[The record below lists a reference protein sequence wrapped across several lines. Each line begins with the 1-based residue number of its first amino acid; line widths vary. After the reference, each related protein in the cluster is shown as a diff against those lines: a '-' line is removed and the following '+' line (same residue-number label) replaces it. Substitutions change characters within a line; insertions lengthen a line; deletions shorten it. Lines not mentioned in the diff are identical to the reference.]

1 MLKIANI
8 INDTIEKNKIKSHL
22 NKAKKEIKDI
32 DFKLAREFVDNREAV
47 NYLYQNSDID
57 ILIVE
62 NNSDQIFSGIDLL
75 MLAEEEFPETGIL
88 LLNESQNVLDLEK
101 TNIENLTAVINKRE
115 SYNNFVN
122 SLKLSLLKQQ
132 LKTEKK
138 KKKKSKLKDYR
149 TIIDHTHDA
158 IFLLEVD
165 CDGNFYYKRINK
177 THQRLTALN
186 AEEIRG
192 KTPAEIFGP
201 KVGKE
206 LEKNYRKCLE
216 TRSPLNY
223 TEEIKFP
230 AGTKNWQTSLYPVV
244 RNGRVEEIVG
254 ASYDIT
260 HLETQQ
266 QRLEYIKRHDKLT
279 GLYNKSYFN
288 QLYKKLYSENDVAL
302 ILINIENFNFI
313 NSYFGYQKGDQLLK
327 EVGLILAQITDENKI
342 AARLCADH
350 FAVILKNK
358 NQKKMDKS
366 LNYLKEEFSKI
377 TIEKVTP
384 DISAVANLK
393 PDRRVNAHDLFNQ
406 GVTKLNLYKYKKS
419 FKSNFYNSLMNYLK
433 EEAYRE
439 ISQNKNLLKI
449 TKETAD
455 FFDLTD
461 AEKNKLLSLARHH
474 NIGKLAVNKNILKKG
489 DYLTAEEWKEYKKYL
504 ISSTA
509 FAASYYDLSDILE
522 LIYYHQENYDGSGW
536 PEGLKGEEIP
546 YLNRIFSVI
555 NFYSNL
561 KSNYY
566 FPLFKDKYYFAN
578 LDDNNIIKELNNY
591 RGELYDPRIVDKFI
605 KYLNNQN

>member
-8 INDTIEKNKIKSHL
+8 INDTIEKHKIKSHL
-22 NKAKKEIKDI
+22 NKAKREIEDI
-32 DFKLAREFVDNREAV
+32 DFKLAREFVDNREAI

-62 NNSDQIFSGIDLL
+62 NNNGQIFSGLDLL

-88 LLNESQNVLDLEK
+88 LLNESQNILDFKK

-132 LKTEKK
+132 QKTKKRKK
-138 KKKKSKLKDYR
+138 KKEKLKDYR

-186 AEEIRG
+186 DEEIRG
-192 KTPAEIFGP
+192 KTPVEIFGS

-254 ASYDIT
+254 SSYDIT
-260 HLETQQ
+260 HLENQQ
-266 QRLEYIKRHDKLT
+266 QKLEYIKRHDKLT
-279 GLYNKSYFN
+279 GLYNKRYFN
-288 QLYKKLYSENDVAL
+288 QLYKELYSENDLAL

-313 NSYFGYQKGDQLLK
+313 NSYFSYKKGNQLLK
-327 EVGLILAQITDENKI
+327 EVGLILAQITDENKT

-350 FAVILKNK
+350 FALILKNQEQAEINK
-358 NQKKMDKS
+358 ILDYIKK
-366 LNYLKEEFSKI
+366 EFSRI
-377 TIEKVTP
+377 NIDGIIP
-384 DISAVANLK
+384 DISAVVNLK
-393 PDRRVNAHDLFNQ
+393 PERRIAANDLFND

-419 FKSNFYNSLMNYLK
+419 CNSYFYNSLMNYLK
-433 EEAYRE
+433 ENDYRD
-439 ISQNKNLLKI
+439 ISQNNKLLEI
-449 TKETAD
+449 TKKAAEV
-455 FFDLTD
+455 FDLS
-461 AEKNKLLSLARHH
+461 KNQKNRLLSLARHH
-474 NIGKLAVNKNILKKG
+474 NIGKLTVDKNILKKG
-489 DYLTAEEWKEYKKYL
+489 DSLTAEEWKEYKKYL

-509 FAASYYDLSDILE
+509 FAASYYDLSDILD
-522 LIYYHQENYDGSGW
+522 LIYCHQENYDGSGW
-536 PEGLKGEEIP
+536 PEGLKGEKIP

-555 NFYSNL
+555 DFYSNL

-566 FPLFKDKYYFAN
+566 YPLFKDRYYFAALKYN
-578 LDDNNIIKELNNY
+578 DIIKELNKY
-591 RGELYDPRIVDKFI
+591 KGKLYDPLIVDKFI